1 MEEKE
6 LLLIRE
12 LSAKDKELKHL
23 WDEHVDF
30 EKKLEEL
37 ERKPYLTT
45 EEKLEKRRIQKLKL
59 AGKDRIAQI
68 LAKYRK
74 EKVP

>member
-6 LLLIRE
+6 LHMIRE
-12 LSAKDKELKHL
+12 LSAKDKELKNL

-37 ERKPYLTT
+37 ERKPYLTP
-45 EEKLEKRRIQKLKL
+45 EERLEKRRIQKLKL

-74 EKVP
+74 EKVQ